1 MRARGDRMHL
11 EATMGKEKHEVVIG
25 KKDSAWDSA
34 SKDQSE
40 ISLSSSLIGH
50 ATLLVFLRIW

>member
-1 MRARGDRMHL
+1 MRARGDRTHR

-40 ISLSSSLIGH
+40 ISLSSSPVGH
-50 ATLLVFLRIW
+50 ATLLVFL

>member
-1 MRARGDRMHL
+1 MRARGDGKHG
-11 EATMGKEKHEVVIG
+11 EATMGKGKHEVVG
-25 KKDSAWDSA
+25 KKDYAWDSA